1 MQFATVNDVTLH
13 YQEIG
18 GPDGKPTLVFINSL
32 GSDFRIW
39 RDVVVQLVGE
49 AAIMTYDKR
58 GHGLSNI
65 GVTPYTIEDH
75 ATDLI
80 ALLDHLGKKDV
91 VLVGLSVGGLIAQ
104 AVYKLRP
111 DLVQALV
118 LSDTAAKIGSS
129 EMWQE
134 RIDSIEEKGMV
145 ELAEST
151 MLRWFTSAF
160 RQNKRDDVAGYRNM
174 LARQPLDGY
183 LSTCMAIRDA
193 DYTADAK
200 VISVPTM
207 CVVGLNDVVTTP
219 EHVYELSMY
228 IEGSRY
234 EEISGAG
241 HLPCIDKPHD
251 FTALLKDFLK
261 NLNAD
266 VNVSAPDGVSVH

>member
-18 GPDGKPTLVFINSL
+18 GPTGTPTLVFINSL

-39 RDVVVQLVGE
+39 RDVIVRFVGE
-49 AAIMTYDKR
+49 VSIMTYDKR

-65 GVTPYTIEDH
+65 GDTPYTIEDH
-75 ATDLI
+75 AEDLI

-104 AVYKLRP
+104 AVYKMRP
-111 DLVQALV
+111 DLVEALV
-118 LSDTAAKIGSS
+118 LCDTAAKIGTA

-145 ELAEST
+145 ELAEAT
-151 MLRWFTSAF
+151 MLRWFTSVY
-160 RQNKRDDVAGYRNM
+160 RQKNRDDVAGYRNM
-174 LARQPLDGY
+174 LARQPQDGY
-183 LSTCMAIRDA
+183 LGTCMAIRDA

-200 VISVPTM
+200 VITAPTM
-207 CVVGLNDVVTTP
+207 CIVGLNDVVTTP
-219 EHVYELSMY
+219 EHVYELSMH
-228 IEGSRY
+228 IDGSRY

-241 HLPCIDKPHD
+241 HLPCIEKPQD
-251 FTALLKDFLK
+251 FSILLKDFLK
-261 NLNAD
+261 ELKEETSD
-266 VNVSAPDGVSVH
+266 SAPDGVSVH

>member
-1 MQFATVNDVTLH
+1 MQFATVNDLTLH

-18 GPDGKPTLVFINSL
+18 GPEGKPTLVFINSL
-32 GSDFRIW
+32 GTDFRIW
-39 RDVVVQLVGE
+39 RDVIVRFVGE
-49 AAIMTYDKR
+49 VSVMTYDKR

-75 ATDLI
+75 AEDLI

-104 AVYKLRP
+104 AVYKARP

-118 LSDTAAKIGSS
+118 LCDTAAKIGTP

-145 ELAEST
+145 ELAENT
-151 MLRWFTSAF
+151 MLRWFTSAY
-160 RQNKRDDVAGYRNM
+160 RQKNRDDVAGYRNM
-174 LARQPLDGY
+174 LSRQPQEGY

-200 VISVPTM
+200 VIGAPTM
-207 CVVGLNDVVTTP
+207 CIVGLNDVVTTP

-241 HLPCIDKPHD
+241 HLPCIEKPHD
-251 FTALLKDFLK
+251 FSTLLKDFLK
-261 NLNAD
+261 NLSGGAD
-266 VNVSAPDGVSVH
+266 TSAPDGVSVH